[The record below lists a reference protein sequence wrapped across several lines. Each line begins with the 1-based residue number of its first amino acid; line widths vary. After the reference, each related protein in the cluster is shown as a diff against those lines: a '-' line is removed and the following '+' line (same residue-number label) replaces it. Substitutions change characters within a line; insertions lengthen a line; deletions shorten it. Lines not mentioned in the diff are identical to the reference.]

1 MEESH
6 AYITATSATA
16 VDAVDL
22 VKTYRT
28 GRRAQ
33 PVRALDGLSLD
44 ITAGSVFALLGP
56 NGAGKSTTV
65 KILTTL
71 SRPDAGRASA
81 AGIDVLDQ
89 PDDVRRLIDWFTEVV
104 DGSDGDGSGEP
115 RPGRADPGPVARIVA
130 QQSPRTALPLPAR
143 RCRQPAREDPLR
155 RDVPEA
161 RRRHGADA
169 PAPGVVPDEPTGLD
183 PRHAPRCG
191 PRSAGSRTTST

>member
-1 MEESH
+1 MRTSP
-6 AYITATSATA
+6 ATSATA

-33 PVRALDGLSLD
+33 PVRALNGLSLD

-71 SRPDAGRASA
+71 SRPDAGRASV

-89 PDDVRRLIDWFTEVV
+89 PDAVRRLIGLVSQKSSTDPMATARENLVLA
-104 DGSDGDGSGEP
+104 GRIQGLSHASSRSEP
-115 RPGRADPGPVARIVA
+115 ANC
-130 QQSPRTALPLPAR
+130 SPLPAR
-143 RCRQPAREDPLR
+143 RCRQPAREDPLGV
-155 RDVPEA
+155 DVPEA

-169 PAPGVVPDEPTGLD
+169 PAPGVVLG
-183 PRHAPRCG
+183 RAHHG
-191 PRSAGSRTTST
+191 PRPGARRDVGRDRAGSRTTST